1 MQVFCLGLEVGI
13 VFAVRDYALGGIF
26 LAHLIVTCE
35 VLLRTKGEGD
45 GVTQLL
51 VVMECR
57 LGAGRMHQQSLGSL
71 V

>member
-1 MQVFCLGLEVGI
+1 MPWGAF
-13 VFAVRDYALGGIF
+13 F

-57 LGAGRMHQQSLGSL
+57 LGAGRMHQQFLGSL